1 MANALDNEM
10 KEIMESFIVES
21 NEILEKLGQD
31 LMTLEKDSKNAE
43 LHNVIFR
50 AVHTIKGT
58 SSFLGFDRMTQLAHK
73 FEDVLN
79 KIRKGELSVTSDKM
93 DVMFEAYDLLKDIL
107 RDIETGAGNTVPI
120 DAVVE
125 KLKQIAA
132 GYIRWCFR
140 RSNDADINACCR

>member
-1 MANALDNEM
+1 MANTLDNEM

-31 LMTLEKDSKNAE
+31 LMALEKDSKNSE

-58 SSFLGFDRMTQLAHK
+58 SSFLGFDRMTQLSHK

-79 KIRKGELSVTSDKM
+79 KIRKGELTVTSDKM

-107 RDIETGAGNTVPI
+107 RSIESGAGDTTVQI
-120 DAVVE
+120 DAAAE

-132 GYIRWCFR
+132 GTFVGA
-140 RSNDADINACCR
+140 SV